1 MNFTLAV
8 RWRIAVMLCLIT
20 TINYVDRQALAVAAP
35 VLMDEFSLSNTQYGW
50 LGWGFLWAYALGQL
64 LTGPVIDRL
73 GAKRALSLA
82 VIAWSI
88 AGMLHAFGRGFL
100 SFLMFRSLLGL
111 SEAANF
117 PAALK
122 AIAEWY
128 PRAERSMAVGILT
141 VGPGLGFMI
150 ALPLVGLI
158 IETLGWRAAF
168 IIPGALGL
176 VWLWWWQR
184 YFHSPEQHPDI
195 SEQERQLILAGRDA
209 NPQPVK
215 RPWYWALRYR
225 EIWGLMLSRFIG
237 DGAFYFF
244 VFWLP
249 LYLSSERGFNIMDIA
264 LFAWIPFLALD
275 IGALAGGWF
284 GQRLIRNGVS
294 LDRSRKIVIWI
305 GALLVPAALP
315 AVTADNAG
323 TAIALIAVAM
333 FAMQFKA
340 SSLFTLPA
348 DLFPARDVGTIWGL
362 FGAIGSIGGAVFSI
376 VVGWTIDHFSYQP
389 VFAAVAVMHILSAAM
404 INLFIPQVRQLP
416 VATTATVTADS
427 P

>member
-1 MNFTLAV
+1 MSFTLAV

-20 TINYVDRQALAVAAP
+20 TINYVDRQAFSVAAP
-35 VLMDEFSLSNTQYGW
+35 VLMDEFSLSNTEYGW
-50 LGWGFLWAYALGQL
+50 ITSGFLFAYAVGQL
-64 LTGPVIDRL
+64 VTGPVIDRL
-73 GAKRALSLA
+73 GTKRAFSLA
-82 VIAWSI
+82 VIAWSLAGI
-88 AGMLHAFGRGFL
+88 AHAFGRGFL
-100 SFLMFRSLLGL
+100 SFFTFRSLLGL

-122 AIAEWY
+122 AVAEWF
-128 PRAERSMAVGILT
+128 PRAERSMAVGILA
-141 VGPGLGFMI
+141 VGPGLGAMI
-150 ALPLVGLI
+150 TPPLIGLI

-168 IIPGALGL
+168 IVPGAIGL

-184 YFHSPEQHPDI
+184 YFHSPDRHPSI
-195 SEQERQLILAGRDA
+195 SEREYRLILTGRDRVE
-209 NPQPVK
+209 PPVK

-249 LYLSSERGFNIMDIA
+249 LYLSSARGFNIMEIA

-275 IGALAGGWF
+275 IGSLAGGWL
-284 GQRLIRNGVS
+284 GQRLIRDGVS

-305 GALLVPAALP
+305 GALIVPVALP
-315 AVTADNAG
+315 AVTTDSAAA
-323 TAIALIAVAM
+323 AIALISVAM

-348 DLFPARDVGTIWGL
+348 DLFPARDVATIWGL
-362 FGAIGSIGGAVFSI
+362 FGAVGSFGAMAFNA
-376 VVGWTIDHFSYQP
+376 VVGWTIDHYSYQP
-389 VFAAVAVMHILSAAM
+389 VFAAVAVMHIFSAAM
-404 INLFIPQVRQLP
+404 ISLFVPQVRQLRVP
-416 VATTATVTADS
+416 TVADASGA
-427 P
+427 